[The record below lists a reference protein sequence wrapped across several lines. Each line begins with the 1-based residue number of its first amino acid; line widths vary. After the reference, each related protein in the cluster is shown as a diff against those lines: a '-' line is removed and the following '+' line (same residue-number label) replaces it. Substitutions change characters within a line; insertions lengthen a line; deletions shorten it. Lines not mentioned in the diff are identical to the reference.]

1 MSRGEAG
8 VSSSTADRDD
18 AGFSMV
24 EVLVA
29 LTLFGFLAG
38 TVAVSLTG
46 LLQQTKHNQE
56 RVVAAALASRVIDRL
71 HAVPATQLPEGP
83 LPVQTFAIDGKTFTV
98 TAAASLVAEGDST
111 GAGACDG
118 SDGNRNAKRINVA
131 VTWPDMGRTKPV
143 RTDTLRQLTVGELDP
158 TKGVLS
164 VRMVDA
170 SNAPAVGHTV
180 TVYPVTWS
188 AVTGADGCV
197 VFRNLDPGSYTVRPY
212 TAGYV
217 DPVGNATPMRSV
229 TVVAGALT
237 KDPGF
242 RYDRAGTLSVG
253 WVAPGDTA
261 STYPLLPGTG
271 VTLANSAFSGG
282 RISLPVCGIAPC
294 TPSGSAGSWNVP
306 SLFPATDGYTAWAG
320 TCALAQP
327 GSSSAATVLAPGGTG
342 TFAARVARVTIVAGK
357 ANSTVKITH
366 GADGGCPAGVATT
379 VSTGSGSTT
388 TNVAL
393 PKGTWTFQV
402 GTNVTTTVTLD
413 VGSPPVTVTVAA

>member
-1 MSRGEAG
+1 MSTSRP
-8 VSSSTADRDD
+8 DRDD

-29 LTLFGFLAG
+29 LMLFGFLAG

-46 LLQQTKHNQE
+46 LLQQTKRNQD
-56 RVVAAALASRVIDRL
+56 RVVAAALASRVVDRL
-71 HAVPATQLPEGP
+71 HAVPALQLPDGA

-98 TAAASLVAEGDST
+98 TATAKLVEEGDST

-118 SDGNRNAKRINVA
+118 GGGSRNAKRINVA

-143 RTDTLRQLTVGELDP
+143 RSDTLRQLTVAELEP

-164 VRMVDA
+164 VKMVDTV
-170 SNAPAVGHTV
+170 NAPAAGHTV
-180 TVYPVTWS
+180 TLTEISKS
-188 AVTGADGCV
+188 AVTGTDGCAL
-197 VFRNLDPGSYTVRPY
+197 FRSLAPASYTVRPY

-217 DPVGNATPMRSV
+217 DPVGNATPMRTV

-242 RYDRAGTLSVG
+242 RYDRAGVLSVG

-261 STYPLLPGTG
+261 TTYPLLPGTG

-282 RISLPVCGIAPC
+282 KISLPVCGTAPC
-294 TPSGSAGSWNVP
+294 TPAGTNGSWDVP

-320 TCALAQP
+320 TCAAAQP
-327 GSSSAATVLAPGGTG
+327 GTSSAATVFLPGGTG
-342 TFAARVARVTIVAGK
+342 TFAARTARVTIVAGK

-366 GADGGCPAGVATT
+366 GADSGCPAGIAST
-379 VSTGSGSTT
+379 VSTGGGSTT

-402 GTNVTTTVTLD
+402 GTNPATTVTLD
-413 VGSPPVTVTVAA
+413 VGNSPQTVTVVA